1 MFYSIKVLAKV
12 LAKSVLDGIRDMYI
26 YIYIHIYIYIYVIYF
41 CYLVNPKTLSK
52 KVQEAKSILKIQRK
66 CERIT

>member
-1 MFYSIKVLAKV
+1 MSFFKIEARLLLYVHEQFAMSMHL
-12 LAKSVLDGIRDMYI
+12 YI
-26 YIYIHIYIYIYVIYF
+26 YIYIIYF

>member
-1 MFYSIKVLAKV
+1 MYIYN
-12 LAKSVLDGIRDMYI
+12 IYI
-26 YIYIHIYIYIYVIYF
+26 YIYIFIYVYILYF
-41 CYLVNPKTLSK
+41 CCLVNPKSLSK